1 MIIDYFSFAVSAIK
15 TRRLRSWLTILGIFI
30 GIAAV
35 VSLISIGQG
44 MQVAVTKQFEM
55 LGSDLLIIMPG
66 GGGMMAGFGMM
77 SADKLSEHDL
87 KLIQNV
93 RGIEHADEIL
103 FNTAKVTYQDETE
116 YPFLLAIPTGSESE
130 WIMERLE
137 VDGRWLKEGD
147 RYKAVV
153 GYNIVNENF
162 FEDNVNLGEKIYIE
176 DQPFTVVG
184 SIQRIG
190 NRQDDTQIYIPI
202 DTAREILDEPDDID
216 MIYAKVQDGYNA
228 SSVALRVSEEMR
240 DDRDLKV
247 GEENFSVQTSEQLMQ
262 SIASILGIIQTL
274 LVGIA
279 AISLLVGGV
288 GIMNTMYT
296 SVLERTREIGVMK
309 AIGARNYDIMA
320 IFLVES
326 GLLGLVGGLIG
337 CVLGIGLARVVEL
350 YGAAAGFG
358 LLQASITP
366 ELILFAAGFS
376 FGLGCLSGLLPARAA
391 AKLKP
396 VEALRYE

>member
-1 MIIDYFSFAVSAIK
+1 MITDYFIFAISAIK

-44 MQVAVTKQFEM
+44 MQLAVTKQFEM

-66 GGGMMAGFGMM
+66 GGGMMSGFGAL

-87 KLIQNV
+87 KIIQNV
-93 RGIEHADEIL
+93 RGVEHADEIL
-103 FNTAKVTYQDETE
+103 FKTTKVTYQDDTK
-116 YPFLLAIPTGSESE
+116 YPYLIAIPTGSDSE

-137 VDGRWLKEGD
+137 VDGRWLKAGD

-153 GYNIVNENF
+153 GYNIINEKF
-162 FEDNVNLGEKIYIE
+162 FKNNVNLGDKIYID

-184 SIQRIG
+184 AIQRVG

-202 DTAREILDEPDDID
+202 DTAREILNEPNDID
-216 MIYAKVQDGYNA
+216 MIYAKVQNGYNA
-228 SSVALRVSEEMR
+228 SAVALRVSDEMR
-240 DDRDLKV
+240 RDRNLKV
-247 GEENFSVQTSEQLMQ
+247 GEENFSVQTSEQLMR

-309 AIGARNYDIMA
+309 AIGARNYDVMA

-326 GLLGLVGGLIG
+326 GMLGLVGGLIG

-350 YGAAAGFG
+350 YGTAAGFG
-358 LLQASITP
+358 MLQASITP